1 MYLVISS
8 GVLGDILE
16 GDAARFMGVG
26 AGAPGAPVGF
36 AGAWAVPLACA
47 TKVLKEGGI
56 FVGEVFGLRLKFCY
70 RLRRT

>member
-16 GDAARFMGVG
+16 SDAARFMGVG

-47 TKVLKEGGI
+47 TKALKEGEI
-56 FVGEVFGLRLKFCY
+56 FVGGISGLCLKFC
-70 RLRRT
+70 